1 MAYLLDAN
9 TLSYA
14 IRGDGHCRS
23 KLISKNPTEI
33 FTCST
38 VVYELW
44 FGVHLK
50 NSKKLSDAVRQILN
64 EITTLAFDHESG
76 EICAKIS
83 SQLHKKG
90 LHHHI
95 QDMQIAAIA
104 IQHDLTLVTKN
115 TKDFRSISKL
125 KLEDWY

>member
-1 MAYLLDAN
+1 VAYLLDAN

-14 IRGDGHCRS
+14 IRGEGDYRS

-38 VVYELW
+38 VAYELW
-44 FGVHLK
+44 FGVNLK
-50 NSKKLSDAVRQILN
+50 KSKKLSHAVREILN
-64 EITTLAFDHESG
+64 EITVLPFDHESG

-83 SQLHKKG
+83 SNLHMKG

-95 QDMQIAAIA
+95 QDMQIAAVA
-104 IQHDLTLVTKN
+104 MQHKLIVVTRN
-115 TKDFRSISKL
+115 VKDFKSISAL